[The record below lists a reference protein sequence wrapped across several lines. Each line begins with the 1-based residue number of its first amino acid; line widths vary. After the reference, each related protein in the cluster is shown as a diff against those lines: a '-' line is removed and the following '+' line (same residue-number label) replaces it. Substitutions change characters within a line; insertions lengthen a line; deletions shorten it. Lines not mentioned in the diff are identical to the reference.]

1 MLLDQK
7 QVWCSGVSH
16 HDICYDLFTCHISSH
31 SISWQENKIYI
42 YEQTFIDMSQ
52 TEGSVYLSTG
62 AFVYNIHIEY
72 LSNGSNGNIYN
83 LLNKSFEYLSN
94 CPSTY
99 LVMN

>member
-1 MLLDQK
+1 
-7 QVWCSGVSH
+7 
-16 HDICYDLFTCHISSH
+16 
-31 SISWQENKIYI
+31 
-42 YEQTFIDMSQ
+42 MSQ

-99 LVMN
+99 LVMNLMHISLSTQILVWQEEKQQQHLDNGKIFKNATKKQNKK